1 MTVITSK
8 KTMGNFV
15 APSSSIFFFQ
25 KSSCKFDTS
34 NLSRSTELKTYVKKT
49 FVMGNVLPRF
59 HSYFFLQ
66 KQTRLV
72 KQLFCKLSRREVY
85 VQDFLFLC
93 WTFDFL
99 LCGGIVASCEGG
111 RCKKYRRAVQWSASL
126 NCSLSQNCHKT
137 FAFSPLIP
145 KQMIADPQ
153 TWEEQLVQI
162 TSSEWKFSVYIF
174 RPGKQTLQNSYFRK
188 KPYDVVDYIK
198 KCEK

>member
-1 MTVITSK
+1 
-8 KTMGNFV
+8 MGNFV

-59 HSYFFLQ
+59 HGYFFLQ

-99 LCGGIVASCEGG
+99 LYGGIVASCEGELNIFFLTDSFW
-111 RCKKYRRAVQWSASL
+111 RNSL
-126 NCSLSQNCHKT
+126 MESCGLVRT
-137 FAFSPLIP
+137 FQSF
-145 KQMIADPQ
+145 
-153 TWEEQLVQI
+153 
-162 TSSEWKFSVYIF
+162 KF
-174 RPGKQTLQNSYFRK
+174 K
-188 KPYDVVDYIK
+188 
-198 KCEK
+198 

>member
-15 APSSSIFFFQ
+15 APCGLLSCVLFAGDPSSIFFFQ

-59 HSYFFLQ
+59 HGYFFLQ

-99 LCGGIVASCEGG
+99 LYGGIVASCGG
-111 RCKKYRRAVQWSASL
+111 EL
-126 NCSLSQNCHKT
+126 NIFFFDRLVLEK
-137 FAFSPLIP
+137 FFDGKLRFGKDFP
-145 KQMIADPQ
+145 K
-153 TWEEQLVQI
+153 L
-162 TSSEWKFSVYIF
+162 
-174 RPGKQTLQNSYFRK
+174 
-188 KPYDVVDYIK
+188 
-198 KCEK
+198 

>member
-1 MTVITSK
+1 
-8 KTMGNFV
+8 MGNFV
-15 APSSSIFFFQ
+15 APCGLLSCVLFAGDPSSIFFFQ

-99 LCGGIVASCEGG
+99 LYGGIVASCEGE
-111 RCKKYRRAVQWSASL
+111 L
-126 NCSLSQNCHKT
+126 N
-137 FAFSPLIP
+137 
-145 KQMIADPQ
+145 
-153 TWEEQLVQI
+153 
-162 TSSEWKFSVYIF
+162 IF
-174 RPGKQTLQNSYFRK
+174 F
-188 KPYDVVDYIK
+188 
-198 KCEK
+198 